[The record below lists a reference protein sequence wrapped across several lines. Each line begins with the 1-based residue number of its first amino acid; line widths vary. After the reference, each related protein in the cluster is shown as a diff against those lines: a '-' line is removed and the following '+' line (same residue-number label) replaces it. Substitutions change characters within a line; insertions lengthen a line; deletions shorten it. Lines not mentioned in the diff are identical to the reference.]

1 MAVRIF
7 VRPDMLIYLQQ
18 RTKQKIF
25 EEGIDMSRR
34 MMKELRT
41 NVTCMVLAIAVV
53 IGTFTIVAHVSPFQE
68 PMTGYEMTI

>member
-1 MAVRIF
+1 
-7 VRPDMLIYLQQ
+7 
-18 RTKQKIF
+18 
-25 EEGIDMSRR
+25 MSRR